1 VTITLEPLI
10 AHRGAAPYAP
20 ENTFAAFEKARE
32 LGARSIE
39 FDVMMSA
46 DGELFVFHDANLRRT
61 SNGRG
66 QFGDSSSDYI
76 ASLDAG
82 SWFSQQFRGE
92 KIPTLKETLRWFAR
106 HSMHANIEIKPL
118 PGRTD
123 DTTTAV
129 LSCINQCWSSDAPLP
144 LLSSFNEQALLL
156 CSRLLP
162 ELPLGLLLL
171 NWKSDWLSRLQNVNG
186 VSLHLPKHVVNKE
199 RINTVK
205 NEGYAMCVYTVNS
218 KKWARRFWEWGADAI
233 ISDYPD
239 LMAN

>member
-20 ENTFAAFEKARE
+20 ENTFASFEKARE

-46 DGELFVFHDANLRRT
+46 DGELFVFHDANLKRT
-61 SNGRG
+61 SNGCG
-66 QFGDSSSDYI
+66 EFGDSSSEYI

-92 KIPTLKETLRWFAR
+92 KIPTLKETLRWFAH
-106 HSMHANIEIKPL
+106 HSMHANIELKPL
-118 PGRTD
+118 PGRID

-171 NWKSDWLSRLQNVNG
+171 NWKNDWLSRLQNVNG

-199 RINTVK
+199 RIQMVK
-205 NEGYAMCVYTVNS
+205 NEGYALCVYTVNS

-239 LMAN
+239 LMVN

>member
-1 VTITLEPLI
+1 MTITLEPLV

-46 DGELFVFHDANLRRT
+46 DGELFVFHDSDLKRT

-82 SWFSQQFRGE
+82 SWFSRQFHDE
-92 KIPTLKETLRWFAR
+92 KIPTLKEALRWFAR
-106 HSMHANIEIKPL
+106 HSIHANIELKPL

-129 LSCINQCWSSDAPLP
+129 LSCINQCWSDDTLPPLV
-144 LLSSFNEQALLL
+144 SSFDEQALLL
-156 CSRLLP
+156 CSRLSP

-171 NWKSDWLSRLQNVNG
+171 GWKKDWLSRIQNVNG
-186 VSLHLPKHVVNKE
+186 VSVHLPKHVVNEE
-199 RINTVK
+199 RIQMIK
-205 NEGYAMCVYTVNS
+205 KEGYAVCIYTVNS

-239 LMAN
+239 LMDT

>member
-1 VTITLEPLI
+1 MTIILEPLI

-46 DGELFVFHDANLRRT
+46 DGELFVFHDTTFKRT

-66 QFGDSSSDYI
+66 QFGDSSSEYV

-82 SWFSQQFRGE
+82 SWFSRQFHDE
-92 KIPTLKETLRWFAR
+92 KIPTLKEALRWFAR
-106 HSMHANIEIKPL
+106 HSMHANIELKPL

-123 DTTTAV
+123 ATTTAV
-129 LSCINQCWSSDAPLP
+129 LSCINQCWSDDAPLP
-144 LLSSFNEQALLL
+144 LLSSFDEQALLL
-156 CSRLLP
+156 CSRLSP

-171 NWKSDWLSRLQNVNG
+171 GWKKDWLSKLQHVNG
-186 VSLHLPKHVVNKE
+186 VSVHLPKHVVNKE
-199 RINTVK
+199 RIHMIK
-205 NEGYAMCVYTVNS
+205 NEGYAVCIYTVNS
-218 KKWARRFWEWGADAI
+218 KKWARRFWGWGADAI

-239 LMAN
+239 LMDT

>member
-1 VTITLEPLI
+1 MTITLEPLI

-46 DGELFVFHDANLRRT
+46 DGELFVFHDTTFKRT

-76 ASLDAG
+76 ATLDAG
-82 SWFSQQFRGE
+82 SWFSQRFHEE
-92 KIPTLKETLRWFAR
+92 KIPTLKEALRWFAR
-106 HSMHANIEIKPL
+106 HSMHANIELKPL

-129 LSCINQCWSSDAPLP
+129 LSCINQCWSDDAPPP
-144 LLSSFNEQALLL
+144 LVSSFDEQALLL
-156 CSRLLP
+156 CSRLSP

-171 NWKSDWLSRLQNVNG
+171 GWKKDWLSKLQHVNG
-186 VSLHLPKHVVNKE
+186 VSVHLPKHVVNQE
-199 RINTVK
+199 RIQAIK
-205 NEGYAMCVYTVNS
+205 DEGYAVCIYTVNS

-239 LMAN
+239 LMDT